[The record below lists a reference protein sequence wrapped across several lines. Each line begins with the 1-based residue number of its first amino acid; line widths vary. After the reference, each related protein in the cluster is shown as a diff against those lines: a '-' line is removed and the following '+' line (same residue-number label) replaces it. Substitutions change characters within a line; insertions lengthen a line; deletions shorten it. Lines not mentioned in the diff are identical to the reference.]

1 MTVLPYSPMAR
12 FCAMLALSITAFLL
26 RDHLLDSLAAPVLE
40 LIGLDQIP
48 GGALCDLVGLSR
60 VLYSQVSLG

>member
-1 MTVLPYSPMAR
+1 MTVRPHVLMAR
-12 FCAMLALSITAFLL
+12 YCAMLAVSITAFLL

-48 GGALCDLVGLSR
+48 CGALCDLVGLSR
-60 VLYSQVSLG
+60 ILYRQISLG